1 MEAAR
6 LWDLEA
12 GSRGKQGLCC
22 MHSGRRGQT
31 RQILYTKKY
40 QALQSI
46 TGYSGKAQQICIP
59 PSLGGLPVRTIR
71 ENAFADTDCKTVILS
86 PGIYEIEKWAFRN
99 SHLEQLYLYDDLE
112 KISELCISG
121 L

>member
-40 QALQSI
+40 QALQS
-46 TGYSGKAQQICIP
+46 
-59 PSLGGLPVRTIR
+59 
-71 ENAFADTDCKTVILS
+71 
-86 PGIYEIEKWAFRN
+86 
-99 SHLEQLYLYDDLE
+99 
-112 KISELCISG
+112 
-121 L
+121 